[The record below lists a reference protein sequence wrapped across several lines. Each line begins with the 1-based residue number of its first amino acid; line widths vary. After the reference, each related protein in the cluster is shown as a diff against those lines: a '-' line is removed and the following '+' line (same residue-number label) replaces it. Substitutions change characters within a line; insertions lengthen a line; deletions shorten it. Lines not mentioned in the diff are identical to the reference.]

1 MSDAAGAL
9 DKKTGP
15 SHCLTAARGGKARC
29 SRSVGKTPRAR
40 EESPLSGY
48 LGKTLKDPSSDFTKV
63 NNFTWGRKV
72 SRTRGRLRD
81 AAPSA
86 AQMEKGQRQ
95 LQRPRL
101 VTLTLDLRPSTVNV
115 RGRKTLTD

>member
-1 MSDAAGAL
+1 MFAL
-9 DKKTGP
+9 CGENTTG
-15 SHCLTAARGGKARC
+15 ARGEPTQRIF
-29 SRSVGKTPRAR
+29 R
-40 EESPLSGY
+40 E
-48 LGKTLKDPSSDFTKV
+48 TLKDPSSDFTKV
-63 NNFTWGRKV
+63 NNFTWGRKI

-86 AQMEKGQRQ
+86 AQMEKGQRHGQ

-115 RGRKTLTD
+115 RGRKILTD